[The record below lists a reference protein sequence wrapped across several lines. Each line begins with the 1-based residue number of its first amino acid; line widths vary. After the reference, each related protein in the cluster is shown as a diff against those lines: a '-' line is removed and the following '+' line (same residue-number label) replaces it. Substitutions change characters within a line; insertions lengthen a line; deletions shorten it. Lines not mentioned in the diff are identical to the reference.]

1 MRINTIEWLKSAEMD
16 LESIQL
22 IMHVEKLT
30 PVVSFH
36 AQQAVEKCLKALLE
50 EFAGKVPKEHSIIKL
65 HKMVNEKVNL
75 EIDYDIMTDFDQIYI
90 EARYPGEA
98 GLLPDGAPSI
108 DEAASF
114 YNFAMALFKRVKIII
129 NQGI

>member
-75 EIDYDIMTDFDQIYI
+75 EIDY
-90 EARYPGEA
+90 
-98 GLLPDGAPSI
+98 
-108 DEAASF
+108 SF
-114 YNFAMALFKRVKIII
+114 ILQFCHGTFQKS
-129 NQGI
+129 

>member
-1 MRINTIEWLKSAEMD
+1 MKKNTVEWLKSAEMD

-50 EFAGKVPKEHSIIKL
+50 EYAGKVPKEHSIIKL
-65 HKMVNEKVNL
+65 HKLVNEIVNL

-114 YNFAMALFKRVKIII
+114 YNFAMALSERVKIII
-129 NQGI
+129 KQEK

>member
-1 MRINTIEWLKSAEMD
+1 MKKNTLEWLKSAEMD

-50 EFAGKVPKEHSIIKL
+50 ELAGKVPKEHSIIKL
-65 HKMVNEKVNL
+65 HRMVNEKVSL

-108 DEAASF
+108 DEAAYFFHFS
-114 YNFAMALFKRVKIII
+114 MLLFERVRIIL
-129 NQGI
+129 NQKE